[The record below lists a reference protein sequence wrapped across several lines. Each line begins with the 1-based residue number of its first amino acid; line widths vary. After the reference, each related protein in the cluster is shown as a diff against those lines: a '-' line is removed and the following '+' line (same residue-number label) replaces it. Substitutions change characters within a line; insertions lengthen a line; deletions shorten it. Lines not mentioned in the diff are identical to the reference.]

1 MVCTFAGHREIIL
14 PDIREKAFSAIRK
27 MADSNKSLL
36 FLSGGM
42 GEFDI
47 LCENAVRR
55 IKTDYP
61 ANSID
66 LQLILPYMSQKIN
79 SEREYYLSRYDGI
92 LIPSEMSSYHY
103 KAAIKQRNYWMI
115 DHSDFLIAYV
125 HRGYGGAYE
134 ALRYAVRKGKHIIN
148 LAGTD

>member
-1 MVCTFAGHREIIL
+1 MVCTFAGHREILL
-14 PDIREKAFSAIRK
+14 PNIREKAFSAIRK
-27 MADSNKSLL
+27 LAEANTSLL

-61 ANSID
+61 SLRIE
-66 LQLILPYMSQKIN
+66 LQLILPYMSQTIN

-134 ALRYAVRKGKHIIN
+134 ALRYAARKGMQLIN
-148 LAGTD
+148 LADTD